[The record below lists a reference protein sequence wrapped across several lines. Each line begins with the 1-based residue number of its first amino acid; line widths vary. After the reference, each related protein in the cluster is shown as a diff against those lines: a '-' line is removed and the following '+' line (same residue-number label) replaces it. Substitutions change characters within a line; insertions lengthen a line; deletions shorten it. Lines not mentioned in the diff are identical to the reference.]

1 MRTLSLATAFVFL
14 SVAAYGQTPTC
25 KTQAADKKLAG
36 AAMTS
41 FIKKCENDARKS
53 CEADS
58 KAKKLS
64 GAAKS
69 SHMKKCVEDAVGA

>member
-1 MRTLSLATAFVFL
+1 MRTLSLAVAFILFSVTAN
-14 SVAAYGQTPTC
+14 AQTPTC

-41 FIKKCENDARKS
+41 FMKKCESDAKKS

-64 GAAKS
+64 GAAKT
-69 SHMKKCVEDAVGA
+69 SHMTKCINDAVGA